1 MNSSTADRTAKP
13 SITTPSDHVR
23 VLHREA
29 RRGAVAVATR
39 PNGGWIERAISLS
52 DLPRY
57 VDWLPEG
64 LDCYVSQG
72 RFAGHRRIVSLVT
85 IDSIWLDVDYH
96 TTVRYGASDPATVL
110 WSLLGHCDSQGL
122 PAPSYIIATGR
133 GLAAVWL
140 HDVLPRVA
148 LGRWQAVQGT
158 LQGRFAG
165 FGVDSAARDAARVL
179 RLVGTTNTK
188 NHREVRCIFPAVGE
202 PERYSFEELSALLL
216 PYADPREANRERAR
230 RPRRPLAAPRLAAS
244 EGRVTS
250 GPLVAVGASAAL
262 VRAVG
267 GRSSGQV
274 AVSRLGGVGVA
285 GSSRESA

>member
-1 MNSSTADRTAKP
+1 M
-13 SITTPSDHVR
+13 
-23 VLHREA
+23 
-29 RRGAVAVATR
+29 
-39 PNGGWIERAISLS
+39 
-52 DLPRY
+52 
-57 VDWLPEG
+57 
-64 LDCYVSQG
+64 
-72 RFAGHRRIVSLVT
+72 
-85 IDSIWLDVDYH
+85 
-96 TTVRYGASDPATVL
+96 
-110 WSLLGHCDSQGL
+110 
-122 PAPSYIIATGR
+122 
-133 GLAAVWL
+133 
-140 HDVLPRVA
+140 LPRVA
-148 LGRWQAVQGT
+148 LGRWQAVQGA

-250 GPLVAVGASAAL
+250 GSLVAVGASAAL